1 MHYELFKSFPEKNE
15 IIVFIYVKAVIN
27 ESGVPNE
34 NASLLDGN
42 NLNSDMNK
50 KLKKCQKF
58 EKF

>member
-1 MHYELFKSFPEKNE
+1 M
-15 IIVFIYVKAVIN
+15 KAVIN

>member
-15 IIVFIYVKAVIN
+15 IIVLR
-27 ESGVPNE
+27 VPNE